1 MTRVDFYQIETDEPT
16 LAFACRLIEKIYRL
30 GMKIHIHTVDAAQSA
45 ALDDMLW
52 DYRPEAFIPHAL
64 YASREAVPV
73 KIGHADEPVE
83 HQQVLVNLS
92 GQVPDF
98 FSRFE
103 RVAEVVPLAENHRS
117 AARQNYAFYKERG
130 YELNYHPIK
139 RP

>member
-64 YASREAVPV
+64 YASSEAVPV
-73 KIGHADEPVE
+73 KIGHAATRA
-83 HQQVLVNLS
+83 S
-92 GQVPDF
+92 YFWTSVPLLAPS
-98 FSRFE
+98 FSRD
-103 RVAEVVPLAENHRS
+103 VVPETTARIS
-117 AARQNYAFYKERG
+117 AATSSPAGGSDAPAVPKMCSRACAALRLIPRN
-130 YELNYHPIK
+130 
-139 RP
+139 